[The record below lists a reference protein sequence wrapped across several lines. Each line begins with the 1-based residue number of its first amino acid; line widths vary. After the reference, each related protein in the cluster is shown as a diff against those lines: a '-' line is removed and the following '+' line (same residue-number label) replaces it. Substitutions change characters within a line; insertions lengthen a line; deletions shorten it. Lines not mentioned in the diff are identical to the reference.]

1 MAAKSQKPTLK
12 FDDKDKAL
20 EAALA
25 HIEKQFGKGAVMKLG
40 DTNAKITVEVVP
52 TGALSVDLA
61 LGVGGVPKGRIIEVF
76 GPESS
81 GKTTLALH
89 MVAEVQKRGGIAGYV
104 DAEHAMD
111 PTYAKALG
119 VDIDN
124 LYISQPDD
132 GEQALEITETM
143 VRSGAIDIVIVDSVA
158 ALVPRAEIEGEMGD
172 SHMGLQARLMSQAL
186 RKLTGITNK
195 SNCTVVFINQLR
207 EKIGVSFGN
216 PETTT
221 GGRALKFYAS
231 IRIDIR
237 KTDVLKQGTDIIG
250 NRTKVKIVK
259 NKVAPPFKLAE
270 FDIMY
275 GKGISREGDILDL
288 AVEIEVVNKSGA
300 WYSYKETRI
309 GQGRENAK
317 QYLVDNPQ
325 VCLEI
330 ENLVRE
336 HYQLPPVTIPVPKA
350 EGADAPAKQSDA
362 AGKEAAAE
370 KADAPAEKA
379 DADKK
384 VDTAEKA
391 DAEKTDA
398 PAEKPSPA
406 KKKPA
411 STEEVEVE

>member
-1 MAAKSQKPTLK
+1 
-12 FDDKDKAL
+12 
-20 EAALA
+20 
-25 HIEKQFGKGAVMKLG
+25 MKLG
-40 DTNAKITVEVVP
+40 DNNAQMQVEVVP
-52 TGALSVDLA
+52 SGSLSLDLA
-61 LGVGGVPKGRIIEVF
+61 LGVGGVPKGRIVEVY

-81 GKTTLALH
+81 GKTTVALH

-132 GEQALEITETM
+132 GEQALEIAETM

-207 EKIGVSFGN
+207 EKIGVTFGN

-221 GGRALKFYAS
+221 GGRALKFYSS
-231 IRIDIR
+231 IRMEIR
-237 KTDVLKQGTDIIG
+237 KADVLKQGTEIVG
-250 NRTKVKIVK
+250 NRVKVKVAK
-259 NKVAPPFKLAE
+259 NKVAPPFKTAE
-270 FDIMY
+270 FDIIY

-288 AVEIEVVNKSGA
+288 AADVDIVNKSGA
-300 WYSYKETRI
+300 WYAYNETRI

-317 QYLVDNPQ
+317 QFLRDNPD
-325 VCLEI
+325 VCQEI

-336 HYQLPPVTIPVPKA
+336 HYDLPVL
-350 EGADAPAKQSDA
+350 DAVET
-362 AGKEAAAE
+362 AGGVA
-370 KADAPAEKA
+370 
-379 DADKK
+379 
-384 VDTAEKA
+384 
-391 DAEKTDA
+391 
-398 PAEKPSPA
+398 
-406 KKKPA
+406 
-411 STEEVEVE
+411 EVEL